1 MLDLLGPIVGLFF
14 VGSIVFG
21 LWAAH
26 QLDLR
31 LMEKEKGP
39 KLRWIV
45 FMAVLLGIGFG
56 ADNVV
61 KLTTSVDVLQRVSE
75 LVTRELNG
83 G

>member
-1 MLDLLGPIVGLFF
+1 MLNLLDLVVVLFF
-14 VGSIVFG
+14 VGSIIFG

-45 FMAVLLGIGFG
+45 FIAVLLGIGFG
-56 ADNVV
+56 AANIAR
-61 KLTTSVDVLQRVSE
+61 LTTSVDVLQQVSE
-75 LVTRELNG
+75 LVTRQLNG
-83 G
+83 T